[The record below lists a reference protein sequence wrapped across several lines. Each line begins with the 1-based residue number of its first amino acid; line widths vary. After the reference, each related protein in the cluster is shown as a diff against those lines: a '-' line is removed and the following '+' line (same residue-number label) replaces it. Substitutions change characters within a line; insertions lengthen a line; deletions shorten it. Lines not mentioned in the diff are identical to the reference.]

1 MQIQADDPSIRQ
13 MNVNASTTCGTGFIH
28 HLMLTSVS
36 TAVSTPLSDLLQR
49 ENLGCLL
56 TYSFSKAFD

>member
-1 MQIQADDPSIRQ
+1 MQIQADDPSVRQ
-13 MNVNASTTCGTGFIH
+13 MNVNASTICGTGFIH

-56 TYSFSKAFD
+56 T